1 MTLRPRLVLLLACP
15 TLLLACSGNGGEFLY
30 TGRTDVEPV
39 TLSAQ
44 ASGVIDELTVNE
56 GDAVRQG
63 QLLGRINAD
72 RLEAQKRQQEAQAE
86 ELRVRRTAAEAQI
99 RQAQAQLDFSRE
111 TLTKTEKLL
120 AEGGATRQRRDE
132 LSNQVTVQQESLAAL
147 RSNYRLIEAQERGL
161 RAGMDLTE
169 IAIRDARIVSPVD
182 GVVLERFHQPGEL
195 AAVGTPLLELA
206 DLSVMTVEIYLP
218 LADLAS
224 ISLGQ
229 QAAVS
234 VDGLP
239 QTLTGTVKWI
249 SSESEFTPK
258 TILTRETRS
267 TLVYGVKIR
276 VPNPDGAL
284 KVGMPVGVKL

>member
-1 MTLRPRLVLLLACP
+1 
-15 TLLLACSGNGGEFLY
+15 
-30 TGRTDVEPV
+30 
-39 TLSAQ
+39 
-44 ASGVIDELTVNE
+44 
-56 GDAVRQG
+56 
-63 QLLGRINAD
+63 
-72 RLEAQKRQQEAQAE
+72 
-86 ELRVRRTAAEAQI
+86 
-99 RQAQAQLDFSRE
+99 
-111 TLTKTEKLL
+111 
-120 AEGGATRQRRDE
+120 
-132 LSNQVTVQQESLAAL
+132 
-147 RSNYRLIEAQERGL
+147 
-161 RAGMDLTE
+161 MDLTE
-169 IAIRDARIVSPVD
+169 IAILDARIVSPVD

>member
-44 ASGVIDELTVNE
+44 ASGVIDELTVDE